1 MDPIADMLIIIKNG
15 YMAKKPNV
23 TVPYS
28 KFKLEIAKAVEASKF
43 IGKVTKEDKN
53 INIELIYENQ
63 KPKLTEIKRVSKLG
77 LRVYAKKKDIKL
89 VKGGKG
95 LYLLSTPQGVMTGQ
109 AARAK
114 NLGGEVIC
122 QIW

>member
-28 KFKLEIAKAVEASKF
+28 KFKLEIAKAIEVSKF
-43 IGKVTKEDKN
+43 IGKVTKEDNN

-77 LRVYAKKKDIKL
+77 LRVYAKRKDIKL

-95 LYLLSTPQGVMTGQ
+95 LYLLSTPQGVMTGK